1 MAIKGRYLGTYKRTE
16 IMAQFPRQAG
26 ELHSE
31 RALRPTRERPDHQY
45 RLGLC
50 AIGLSLMMLSG
61 CASVR
66 TVDHSVGH
74 VVDAPPMD
82 SGLEAMVNEP
92 PPLPA
97 PVPLPPVTTYS
108 VVVKDVPVT
117 DLLFSLAT
125 DAGLDLDI
133 QADSDKTITINAV
146 DQPLSNIL
154 ERIAQQAKL
163 RFELNATNLIIQ
175 EDLPY
180 WHNYMV
186 DYVNVS
192 RSAVGEVGVATQ
204 IATAGGSV
212 SEDSSSG
219 GGGAGQDGT
228 GNVSKT
234 TVSSESTSDFWTSVE
249 TGLSSIVRGVE
260 NADGTSSASPESFN
274 PVLVNSMAGVVTILG
289 TQRDHQQV
297 QRYLDRVSANA
308 QRQVLIEMTIVEI
321 ELSDRYQAGVDW
333 QRLSDNSGVGSNGIS
348 FEQDLLGGNLGA
360 SPFVSLGFNS
370 IDADGSGINGAV
382 KALQQFGDTKVL
394 SSPKIMALNNQT
406 ALLKV
411 VNEEVFF
418 TIELD
423 IRDATANI
431 PERRTFTS
439 EIHTVPVG
447 LVLSVT
453 PQISESGYV
462 SLNIRPTISRI
473 TGFAIDPAP
482 RLAQAEFDNL
492 IPEIQVREIESLL
505 QVLNGRTIVLGGLMQ
520 NEITNTTNGVPGL
533 SSIPKIGGLFSY
545 NSDELVKTELVI
557 FLRPSI
563 VIGGTNPAGTK
574 NARDYY
580 PDLKGAGSD

>member
-1 MAIKGRYLGTYKRTE
+1 
-16 IMAQFPRQAG
+16 MAQNRRQHRDRYSQTESDTIFNQGQVGSGSYSVVRCLSIMSCAFLMSACAG
-26 ELHSE
+26 
-31 RALRPTRERPDHQY
+31 
-45 RLGLC
+45 
-50 AIGLSLMMLSG
+50 
-61 CASVR
+61 VR
-66 TVDHSVGH
+66 TVDQSVGH
-74 VVDAPPMD
+74 VTD
-82 SGLEAMVNEP
+82 EA
-92 PPLPA
+92 LPA
-97 PVPLPPVTTYS
+97 SNLEPIVDEPQQLPEPVPSPPVETYT
-108 VVVKDVPVT
+108 VVVKEVPVI

-133 QADSDKTITINAV
+133 QADSERTITLNAV
-146 DQPLSNIL
+146 NQPLPNIL
-154 ERIAQQAKL
+154 SRIADQADL
-163 RFELNATNLIIQ
+163 RFELSASNLIIQ

-192 RSAVGEVGVATQ
+192 RNAVGEVGVATQ
-204 IATAGGSV
+204 IATTGGTVAEETSGGSQG
-212 SEDSSSG
+212 SN
-219 GGGAGQDGT
+219 
-228 GNVSKT
+228 GNLSKT
-234 TVSSESTSDFWTSVE
+234 TVTSQSSNDFWANVEASLTSIIHGGE
-249 TGLSSIVRGVE
+249 G
-260 NADGTSSASPESFN
+260 DGAAPTSPDAFN
-274 PVLVNSMAGVVTILG
+274 PVIINSMAGVITVLA

-297 QRYLDRVSANA
+297 QRHLDKVTTNS
-308 QRQVLIEMTIVEI
+308 QRQVLIEMTIVEV
-321 ELSDRYQAGVDW
+321 ELSDKYQAGVDW
-333 QRLSDNSGVGSNGIS
+333 QRLSDNAGLGSNGIS
-348 FEQDLLGGNLGA
+348 FEQDMLGGNLGT

-370 IDADGSGINGAV
+370 IDPDGSGVTGAV
-382 KALQQFGDTKVL
+382 RALQQFGDTKVL

-453 PQISESGYV
+453 PQISEKGYV

-482 RLAQAEFDNL
+482 RLANVEFDNL

-520 NEITNTTNGVPGL
+520 NEIVKRKDGVPGL
-533 SSIPKIGGLFSY
+533 SSIPKVGSLFSY
-545 NSDELVKTELVI
+545 TSDELVKTELVI

-563 VIGGTNPAGTK
+563 VTGGASPAGAK
-574 NARDYY
+574 GVSDYY
-580 PDLKGAGSD
+580 PAIGQTADGSSSD